1 MKTLS
6 NKEVIT
12 MVLKALSLTFKT
24 KTLKKLAVALPPPK
38 IPNLKMEKHSTL
50 MVSLT
55 SLRKRK
61 VIKLT

>member
-24 KTLKKLAVALPPPK
+24 KTLKKLAVALHPPK